1 MKNIHYD
8 FIASADYAGMRLDHC
23 LASMIPEHSRA
34 RLQQWI
40 KSGEI
45 LINGHKAKARDTIK
59 GGEQIIIHAEAPPQ
73 PNYNAQEIALDL
85 IHVDDDMIILNK
97 PAGLVVHPAAGNYE
111 GTLLNALLFHFP
123 ELAKIPRA
131 GIVHRLDKDTSG
143 LLIIARTLTT
153 HTQLINMMRE
163 HEIEREY
170 IALATGH
177 LTSGNTIDLPLARHA
192 TQRTKMTI
200 SEKGKPAI
208 THYRVIQRY
217 GDFTLLRVNL
227 ETGRTHQI
235 RVHLA
240 HIKHPLVGDPLYG
253 RLVFPK
259 GASDALREVLRD
271 FKRQALHAHKLTF
284 AHPNTGEPCEFT
296 APLPKDFENLLK
308 VLGKELKGEG

>member
-1 MKNIHYD
+1 MKNITYH
-8 FIASADYAGMRLDHC
+8 FLLTETYAGMRLDHV
-23 LASMIPEHSRA
+23 LAALIPEHSRA

-40 KSGEI
+40 KSGEV
-45 LINGHKAKARDTIK
+45 LVDGQPAKARNAVKGSETIV
-59 GGEQIIIHAEAPPQ
+59 INAVAPAQ
-73 PNYNAQEIALDL
+73 PNYNAQEISLDL
-85 IHVDDDMIILNK
+85 IHVDDDLIILNK

-123 ELAKIPRA
+123 ELAQVPRA
-131 GIVHRLDKDTSG
+131 GIIHRLDKETSG
-143 LLIIARTLTT
+143 LLIIARNLTA
-153 HTQLINMMRE
+153 HTQLIKQMRE

-177 LTSGNTIDLPLARHA
+177 LTAGDTIDAPLARHGQ
-192 TQRTKMTI
+192 QRTKMAV
-200 SEKGKPAI
+200 SENGKPAV
-208 THYRVIQRY
+208 THYRIIKRY

-259 GASDALREVLRD
+259 GASEELRIALRD
-271 FKRQALHAHKLTF
+271 FKRQCLHAHKLTF
-284 AHPNTGEPCEFT
+284 DHPGTGERCEFT

-308 VLGKELKGEG
+308 VLQKET

>member
-8 FIASADYAGMRLDHC
+8 LIVSEDYAGMRLDHC

-45 LINGHKAKARDTIK
+45 LINGNKAKARDTMK
-59 GGEQIIIHAEAPPQ
+59 GAEHIIINAEAPPE

-85 IHVDDDMIILNK
+85 IHVDDDMIVLNK

-123 ELAKIPRA
+123 ELAHVPRA
-131 GIVHRLDKDTSG
+131 GIIHRLDKDTSG
-143 LLIIARTLTT
+143 LLIIARNLTA

-163 HEIEREY
+163 HKIEREY

-177 LTSGNTIDLPLARHA
+177 LTAGDTIDAPLARHGQ
-192 TQRTKMTI
+192 QRTKMTVTPN
-200 SEKGKPAI
+200 GKPAI

-217 GDFTLLRVNL
+217 GHFTLLRVNL

-253 RLVFPK
+253 RLIFPK
-259 GASDALREVLRD
+259 GASEPLREALRD

-284 AHPNTGEPCEFT
+284 LHPRTSEPCEFT
-296 APLPKDFENLLK
+296 APLPKDFESLLR
-308 VLGKELKGEG
+308 VLQKESS

>member
-1 MKNIHYD
+1 MDTLHYELSIPD
-8 FIASADYAGMRLDHC
+8 DYAGMRLDHA

-40 KSGEI
+40 KAGQV
-45 LINGHKAKARDTIK
+45 LINGQACKARDTAVSGAKVVIN
-59 GGEQIIIHAEAPPQ
+59 GDAPPKM
-73 PNYNAQEIALDL
+73 NYAAQAIALDV

-97 PAGLVVHPAAGNYE
+97 PAGLVVHPAAGNYD

-123 ELAKIPRA
+123 ELIKVPRA
-131 GIVHRLDKDTSG
+131 GIIHRLDKETSG
-143 LLIIARTLTT
+143 LLIIARNLTA
-153 HTQLINMMRE
+153 HTQLINLMRE

-170 IALATGH
+170 IALATGRI
-177 LTSGNTIDLPLARHA
+177 TAGNTIDAPLARHA
-192 TQRTKMTI
+192 QQRIKMAVMP
-200 SEKGKPAI
+200 SGKPAV
-208 THYRVIQRY
+208 THYRVMTRY
-217 GDFTLLRVNL
+217 PHHTLLRVNL

-259 GASDALREVLRD
+259 GASENLREALRD

-284 AHPNTGEPCEFT
+284 THPGTGEPCEFT

-308 VLGKELKGEG
+308 VLGNNFS